1 MQNGKGFWI
10 LTVQSL
16 AAQELLMPGEKDLGW
31 NFWDGEDLRAAGGE
45 TWPQFKQAFQ
55 LIPHWQ
61 ELQLKYC

>member
-1 MQNGKGFWI
+1 
-10 LTVQSL
+10 
-16 AAQELLMPGEKDLGW
+16 MPGEKDLGW
-31 NFWDGEDLRAAGGE
+31 KFWDGEDLRAAGGE